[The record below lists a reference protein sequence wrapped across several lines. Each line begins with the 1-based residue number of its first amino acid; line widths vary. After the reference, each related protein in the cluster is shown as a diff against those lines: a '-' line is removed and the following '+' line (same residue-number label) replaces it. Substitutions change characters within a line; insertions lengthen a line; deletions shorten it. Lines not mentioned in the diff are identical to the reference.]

1 MNYDNSLDEF
11 SHVADSPRRGTKCVE
26 LSLVAVY
33 TVTYRFRSPK
43 ILAALSQ
50 GQKRR
55 KCLKWE
61 NIVFRKW
68 KIYVIICNPRASSKT
83 AEHRLDR
90 ASIAEPDMSKRGA
103 RAICRRGNVVH
114 EFTASIMNLPPTNA
128 PHLITDDVRRCG
140 FIPSPFSSR
149 KALGVN
155 AGVTLLIFFLL
166 CALHIAGMVVSREEW
181 ERKFLEDFLDR
192 GVGKPMI
199 GDLGK

>member
-1 MNYDNSLDEF
+1 MNFHMSQILP
-11 SHVADSPRRGTKCVE
+11 VVKCVE

-155 AGVTLLIFFLL
+155 AGVTLLIFFSLV
-166 CALHIAGMVVSREEW
+166 CFAYRWNGGKQR
-181 ERKFLEDFLDR
+181 R
-192 GVGKPMI
+192 VGKEILRGLFWIEGLANP
-199 GDLGK
+199 